1 MKFKFLIAAFSLAL
15 MVVNSAAMAADVAA
29 GEAMATA
36 LGCGGCHNPDGNSVL
51 PGTPKLAGQ
60 HEQYIVKQ
68 INDFKSMTRAND
80 IMMGMASAIATDE
93 DAQNIGAYFAT
104 QKSTNDAADE
114 SKVALGREIYRG
126 GNSATGVP
134 ACMGCHSPNGSGNPT
149 AKYPTLAGQQV
160 EYSITQL
167 KAFRDGGRANDSGSM
182 MRSVAARMSNA
193 EIEAV
198 ANYITSMK

>member
-15 MVVNSAAMAADVAA
+15 MAANSVAIAADIAA

-51 PGTPKLAGQ
+51 PGNPKLAGQ

-68 INDFKSMTRAND
+68 INDFKSMARPNP
-80 IMMGMASAIATDE
+80 IMMGMAAAIASDE
-93 DAQNIGAYFAT
+93 DAQNIGAYFAS

-126 GNSATGVP
+126 GNSTTGVP
-134 ACMGCHSPNGSGNPT
+134 ACMGCHGLNGSGNPT

-160 EYSITQL
+160 AYTITQL
-167 KAFRDGGRANDSGSM
+167 NAFRDGSRANDAGSM
-182 MRSVAARMSNA
+182 MRNVAAHMSNA